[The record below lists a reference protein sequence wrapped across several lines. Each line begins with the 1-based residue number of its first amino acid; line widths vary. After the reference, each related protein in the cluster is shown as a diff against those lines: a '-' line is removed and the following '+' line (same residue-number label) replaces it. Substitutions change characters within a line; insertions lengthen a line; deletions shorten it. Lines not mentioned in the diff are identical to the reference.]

1 MSKGHQAHRR
11 RSYGRRQ
18 HELHERRVRQEVW
31 DGWQIGVEDVDDP
44 DVLELFDAFR
54 PRRASVAEVLAPRPR
69 WLAEAS

>member
-44 DVLELFDAFR
+44 DVLDLFDALR
-54 PRRASVAEVLAPRPR
+54 PRRASVAEVLATRPR